1 MLGSGFM
8 EEERIDEEE
17 MFLKALKLV
26 GANMSKLRRW
36 RNNNPMCDECD
47 KLAEVVAIGINAP
60 IWECS
65 ECGKEIV
72 DDQCKG

>member
-1 MLGSGFM
+1 
-8 EEERIDEEE
+8 
-17 MFLKALKLV
+17 
-26 GANMSKLRRW
+26 
-36 RNNNPMCDECD
+36 MCDECD

>member
-1 MLGSGFM
+1 MVILNNVNALV
-8 EEERIDEEE
+8 EVY
-17 MFLKALKLV
+17 KAQ
-26 GANMSKLRRW
+26 NT